1 MILNIPG
8 VIHLFV
14 AFLGPIL
21 GVLLGIPVSP
31 KTLMEILIGGV
42 SEPLNLF
49 PQFLRSKREHPV
61 PGLQTIAMEAYS
73 PVEDLDKQVPILVFI
88 ELDFPRV
95 FSEFHLGKR
104 RGGALL
110 RCLPDCK
117 PVGRGVKAID
127 LRPPGLDLFFGLSI
141 PKGGGG
147 F

>member
-14 AFLGPIL
+14 ALLGPIL

-49 PQFLRSKREHPV
+49 PQFLRGERKHPV
-61 PGLQTIAMEAYS
+61 PGLQAMAVETYS

-88 ELDFPRV
+88 KLDFPRV

-104 RGGALL
+104 RGFEV
-110 RCLPDCK
+110 LP
-117 PVGRGVKAID
+117 
-127 LRPPGLDLFFGLSI
+127 
-141 PKGGGG
+141 
-147 F
+147 